1 MMLSFFLNAT
11 LFALA
16 TASPLQDTSRPITNK
31 PQHEPRQ
38 QTSKPSPVARFETS
52 QHIPNHYIVQYHDTV
67 DAKTRERHMATTHRA
82 AVRFSSHDLRYAGI
96 KRKYTIGEF
105 SGYHGELHPEQVTQ
119 LGKSELVCLLAY
131 LLVFPVYSF

>member
-38 QTSKPSPVARFETS
+38 QTSKPGPVARFETS
-52 QHIPNHYIVQYHDTV
+52 QPIPNRYIVEYHDGV
-67 DAKTRERHMATTHRA
+67 DAKTRERDMATTHQA
-82 AVRFSSHDLRYAGI
+82 AVRFSSHDIRYAGV

-105 SGYHGELHPEQVTQ
+105 SGYHGELHPEQVVQ
-119 LGKSELVCLLAY
+119 LGESELVCLLPCF
-131 LLVFPVYSF
+131 LVFPVYSF